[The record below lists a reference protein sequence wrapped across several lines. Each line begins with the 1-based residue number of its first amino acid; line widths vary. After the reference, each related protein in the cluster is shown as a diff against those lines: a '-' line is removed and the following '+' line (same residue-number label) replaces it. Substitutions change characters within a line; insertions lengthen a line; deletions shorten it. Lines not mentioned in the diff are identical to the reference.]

1 MKKSEITQLNLHIT
15 GISMLSIVAWGC
27 ETFTYAPRTLL
38 GVRGD

>member
-15 GISMLSIVAWGC
+15 GISMLSIAWGC